1 MAVAKTGIAKR
12 YAEAVFGIAR
22 DRGNFDRWSD
32 ELARIAMAQQNREIS
47 AILATPAIGM
57 PAKES
62 VLTQFLVG
70 ASPEALNLVRLLLH
84 KGRFSIAPQIAEH
97 YAQMLNDY
105 RGIATAEVTSAVP
118 LGAADIEAVS
128 RRLSALTGRQV
139 VVKTSV
145 DPSILGGIVARI
157 GDRLIDASVKG
168 RLESLRRQLT
178 TA

>member
-12 YAEAVFGIAR
+12 YAEAVFEIAR
-22 DRGNFDRWSD
+22 DNDSFDRWSE
-32 ELARIAMAQQNREIS
+32 ELGRIADAQQDPEM
-47 AILATPAIGM
+47 AAVLATPAIGM
-57 PAKES
+57 SAKES
-62 VLTQFLVG
+62 ILTRFLTG

-97 YAQMLNDY
+97 YGQMVNDY

-118 LGAADIEAVS
+118 LGAAEIEAVG
-128 RRLSALTGRQV
+128 RRLSALMGRQV

-145 DPSILGGIVARI
+145 DPSVLGGIVARI
-157 GDRLIDASVKG
+157 GDQLIDASVKG
-168 RLESLRRQLT
+168 RLESLRRQLA